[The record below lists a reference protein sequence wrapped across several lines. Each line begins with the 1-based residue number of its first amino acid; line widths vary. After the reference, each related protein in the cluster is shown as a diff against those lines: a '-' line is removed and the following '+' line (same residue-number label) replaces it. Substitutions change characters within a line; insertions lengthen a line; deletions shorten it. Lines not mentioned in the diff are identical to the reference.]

1 MQWDLSALPNLGNR
15 RNTKVTSQSQFL
27 CDRYRVARSAEG
39 CWNKLIGNFDAQKV
53 RAAQKY
59 LEFMPMLGSEGRKK
73 GTD

>member
-27 CDRYRVARSAEG
+27 CDRYRAARSAEV
-39 CWNKLIGNFDAQKV
+39 CWSKLIGNSDAQKDPM
-53 RAAQKY
+53 AQKY
-59 LEFMPMLGSEGRKK
+59 FEFMPMLASQGLKR